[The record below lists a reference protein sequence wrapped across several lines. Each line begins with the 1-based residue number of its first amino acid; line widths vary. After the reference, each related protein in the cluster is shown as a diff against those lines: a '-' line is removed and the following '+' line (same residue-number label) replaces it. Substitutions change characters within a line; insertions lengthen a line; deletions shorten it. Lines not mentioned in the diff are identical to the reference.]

1 MKDLVKKI
9 LDANKEAENS
19 VESVESLKLESSNR
33 IAEILNNRREEY
45 IDKAR
50 MNIKVIKKIENSKA
64 SIEIDKIRSECDSV
78 LSQINK
84 DYFENRDKWVDQ
96 VFESIISLNY
106 CENKKREM

>member
-9 LDANKEAENS
+9 LDANKEVEDS

-33 IAEILNNRREEY
+33 VAEILNNRREEY

-50 MNIKVIKKIENSKA
+50 MNIKVIKKIEDSKA

-78 LSQINK
+78 LSKINSV
-84 DYFENRDKWVDQ
+84 YFENRNKWIDQ
-96 VFESIISLNY
+96 VFDSIVSLNDL
-106 CENKKREM
+106 ENQKRVM